1 MSNSKSPRCNS
12 GKEISDHYDKHT
24 SEYYVFC
31 ERWGYEQRNE
41 LVDKNKLISCEI
53 KPLAVSKILMRQ
65 RGKINSLTTTEEV
78 ARFRAH
84 VNNIWKSVATAEL
97 RYKKGDEWIIEDVL
111 TGETR
116 PFDEVH

>member
-1 MSNSKSPRCNS
+1 MSNSKCPRCNS

-31 ERWGYEQRNE
+31 ERCGYEQRNE

-65 RGKINSLTTTEEV
+65 RGNFNSLTTKKELYE
-78 ARFRAH
+78 FREY
-84 VNNIWKSVATAEL
+84 VRKIRKSVATAEL
-97 RYKKGDEWIIEDVL
+97 RYRRGDEWIIEDVL

-116 PFDEVH
+116 PFDEVL

>member
-1 MSNSKSPRCNS
+1 MNNSKCPLCNS
-12 GKEISDHYDKHT
+12 GKGISSHHDERSK
-24 SEYYVFC
+24 EYCVFC
-31 ERWGYEQRNE
+31 YRCGYEYKRVIVDENE
-41 LVDKNKLISCEI
+41 SLSCEI
-53 KPLAVSKILMRQ
+53 KPLALSMILMTQ
-65 RGKINSLTTTEEV
+65 RGKYNSLTTTEEV